1 MHKLIIMWFFLVV
14 KSSEI
19 MAIYSLHLVSFFIIL
34 AIVGLGT
41 ASGQNF
47 YSVSVDKVFFSN
59 SNTVMKVIMDYTDV
73 SGTIKTQW
81 SKIKLSYIIV
91 SPQF

>member
-1 MHKLIIMWFFLVV
+1 MVFSSNQKLGNYGNLFF
-14 KSSEI
+14 
-19 MAIYSLHLVSFFIIL
+19 AF

-73 SGTIKTQW
+73 SGTQRTQW
-81 SKIKLSYIIV
+81 NKIKLSYIVV